1 LLAWPCGVLI
11 PARVVYMRD
20 LSFVIALLEALI
32 WEWQIFTM
40 NDVLFS
46 LCAGDVDAVREDIC
60 LGLIE
65 ELLHGSG
72 FMRRYEHFLA
82 LGYNPNF
89 EVDEWEWTDRL
100 VKFQTEFPE
109 YFHFEKL
116 AVKRSDVKPV
126 EPLPLY
132 YDHPVI
138 RTIPCFELLIH
149 RLIEYDQTHLLV
161 KVITN
166 FKSLLAYHP
175 FIHRF
180 VRRVLTYFY
189 EQESFTPAAR
199 LKLLSLVTLRTR
211 AALEEFLRGSPDGNE
226 VVGAMKDRFTLK
238 YVQVQFCALSI
249 ALEAESEGDHR
260 FVEYRSFQEQLLSEF
275 VMGASASFIVLTFPK
290 SFYGIE
296 LLVLPYSAAELSR
309 LLLNCVLYPSL
320 AQPHEGSMAGRIN
333 ALTHIYRLT
342 PEGFR
347 TELFVTMAQLLGANF
362 DAPLQDYA
370 FSKTLGFDMSASH
383 ITLVVAQSLL
393 AHAQVTWQT
402 DIPRFLEFLQR
413 CKSPKEDRSLIT
425 TFEQVLYICHM
436 VGPFLESMD
445 DFALK
450 NEAKERPILEQVFL
464 ALLELILQV
473 SINYAEDSNLI
484 PAEDAVVDFL

>member
-1 LLAWPCGVLI
+1 
-11 PARVVYMRD
+11 
-20 LSFVIALLEALI
+20 
-32 WEWQIFTM
+32 
-40 NDVLFS
+40 
-46 LCAGDVDAVREDIC
+46 
-60 LGLIE
+60 
-65 ELLHGSG
+65 
-72 FMRRYEHFLA
+72 
-82 LGYNPNF
+82 
-89 EVDEWEWTDRL
+89 
-100 VKFQTEFPE
+100 
-109 YFHFEKL
+109 
-116 AVKRSDVKPV
+116 
-126 EPLPLY
+126 
-132 YDHPVI
+132 
-138 RTIPCFELLIH
+138 
-149 RLIEYDQTHLLV
+149 
-161 KVITN
+161 
-166 FKSLLAYHP
+166 
-175 FIHRF
+175 
-180 VRRVLTYFY
+180 
-189 EQESFTPAAR
+189 
-199 LKLLSLVTLRTR
+199 
-211 AALEEFLRGSPDGNE
+211 
-226 VVGAMKDRFTLK
+226 MKDRFTLK

-275 VMGASASFIVLTFPK
+275 VM
-290 SFYGIE
+290 E

-484 PAEDAVVDFL
+484 PAEDAVVDFLYYVSDRYALRGDVYKRAESLILKMSERLKRRFQFLVSLP